1 MSQTTL
7 TAAPRSSVVVA
18 LLPIMAIVLVA
29 FVLIGMAL
37 PVLPL
42 HVHDGLGLGALM
54 VGVVAGSQFA
64 ASLFSRVWSGRTS
77 DDYGPKR
84 TVMIGLAAAGA
95 AGLLYFLSLQF
106 KAAPQV
112 SVAIL
117 LAGRAVLGGA
127 ESRYDLHR
135 QGGGRWIDIQGAKLA
150 GDFII
155 TGACPYWKR
164 HPASEQTANRVMFM
178 PDDRFSHV
186 AGMRADQALPIEG
199 TA

>member
-7 TAAPRSSVVVA
+7 TAAPCSSVVVA

-127 ESRYDLHR
+127 ES
-135 QGGGRWIDIQGAKLA
+135 
-150 GDFII
+150 FII